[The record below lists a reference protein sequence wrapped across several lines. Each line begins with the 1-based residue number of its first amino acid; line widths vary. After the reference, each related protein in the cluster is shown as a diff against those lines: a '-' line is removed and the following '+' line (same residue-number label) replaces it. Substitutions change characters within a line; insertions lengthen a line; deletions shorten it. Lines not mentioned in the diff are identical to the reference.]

1 MKKLILLLVFFP
13 TLLSAQ
19 YFEPVRGN
27 YVPPA
32 KERYKYDA
40 NRTLATGLFGFM
52 GGVVRD
58 DSQRGRFFKQG
69 IFLGTAI
76 SIGLP
81 GNGKKRPMKYLWR
94 DLGAGILG
102 AAAGTILKNNV
113 RGWQ

>member
-1 MKKLILLLVFFP
+1 MRLLILLLFP
-13 TLLSAQ
+13 AFLSAQ
-19 YFEPVRGN
+19 YFEPVRGR

-32 KERYKYDA
+32 KERYNYDA

-81 GNGKKRPMKYLWR
+81 GNVKKRPMKYLWR
-94 DLGAGILG
+94 DACAGLIGAGI
-102 AAAGTILKNNV
+102 GTILKNNIPD
-113 RGWQ
+113 WQ